1 MKTFTKEE
9 VYYFA
14 DFAHIAVGEDEVDTY
29 AKELSVLAKFAER
42 LQEVDVEGVAP
53 LTHPGRPRVNVMRED
68 TPTDILSRDEMLRNA
83 PEHEDGMIK
92 VPNTF

>member
-42 LQEVDVEGVAP
+42 LQEVSSVKLCCSPPP
-53 LTHPGRPRVNVMRED
+53 L
-68 TPTDILSRDEMLRNA
+68 PTM
-83 PEHEDGMIK
+83 
-92 VPNTF
+92 